1 METNKNHSEG
11 NLTDQDQLNSLRKL
25 ITGLGQKELER
36 LQLLM
41 TDPHE
46 FSEEI
51 SELLPHAIRTLLS
64 KGEITTDDLQ
74 PIIEETIQSSI
85 QRNPRKLADILY
97 PVMIPA
103 IRKAVSED
111 IKKMLASV
119 NASLESGFSIKRLK
133 WRLQALFSKNSYA
146 EIVLANSFVYHV
158 SHVFL
163 IHRDTGLL
171 LHEER
176 SAEAETLEANLV
188 SAMLTAIRDFVK
200 DSFKEKGSGTL
211 EEIQVGSLNILIEQ
225 GPYAIVASVVEGQPP
240 LDYRETLS
248 ETIEAVHYN
257 HLNDLQQFE
266 GETESFI
273 HASRFLQNCLIQERK
288 EKKGSVFPWP
298 LFIIAL
304 LLLLSVIWIFYEKYN
319 RQSEFNN
326 FVKQLDET
334 PGYHITQAKMRFNTY
349 TISGLKDPEASPIDA
364 IIDENN
370 LQGKKIIYSLSP
382 YASLDEGLVLNRAM
396 RQLNPPDEVEMT
408 YYQSGL
414 LKLSGKATADW
425 VYATSK
431 QYQYILGVIKLDTSE
446 LNVSREN
453 SFSEITTQNLS
464 WIIPII
470 ENYSFV
476 FDVNVVSLDAE
487 QQQQFD
493 SLMSAA
499 IFLAD
504 YNQLYNKKMAIFIS
518 TYTSRGGNTQANLDV
533 ANRRAAEFVN
543 LFEEAGLTNELIDI
557 QIVYAEDNE
566 EQVPLRSVTFKVTE
580 KTGDRI

>member
-1 METNKNHSEG
+1 METNKNHSDG
-11 NLTDQDQLNSLRKL
+11 NLKDKAQLNSLRKL

-51 SELLPHAIRTLLS
+51 SELLPYAIRILID
-64 KGEITTDDLQ
+64 KGEIDTESLL
-74 PIIEETIQSSI
+74 PIIEETMQSSI

-97 PVMIPA
+97 PVMVPA

-119 NASLESGFSIKRLK
+119 NASLESGFSTKRLK

-200 DSFKEKGSGTL
+200 DSFKEKGSGPL
-211 EEIQVGSLNILIEQ
+211 EEIQVGSLNIMVEQ

-257 HLNDLQQFE
+257 HLSDLQQFE
-266 GETESFI
+266 GETESFT
-273 HASRFLQNCLIQERK
+273 HTSRFLQNCLIQERK

-304 LLLLSVIWIFYEKYN
+304 LLLLSIIWIFYEKHN

-334 PGYHITQAKMRFNTY
+334 PGYHITQAKIRFNTY
-349 TISGLKDPEASPIDA
+349 TISGLKDPEARPIDA
-364 IIDENN
+364 IIAENN
-370 LQGKKIIYSLSP
+370 LQDKKIIYSLKP

-396 RQLNPPDEVEMT
+396 RQLNPPDEVQMT
-408 YYQSGL
+408 YYESGL
-414 LKLSGKATADW
+414 LKLSGKAPADW
-425 VYATSK
+425 VDATRK
-431 QYQYILGVIKLDTSE
+431 QYQYVLGVIKLDTSE
-446 LNVSREN
+446 LNVSQEN

-470 ENYSFV
+470 ENYSFA
-476 FDVNVVSLDAE
+476 FDVNVVSLDAV

-493 SLMSAA
+493 SLISAA

-504 YNQLYNKKMAIFIS
+504 YNQLYNKKMAILIS

-533 ANRRAAEFVN
+533 ANRRAAEFVK
-543 LFEEAGLTNELIDI
+543 LFEQAGLTNELIDI
-557 QIVYAEDNE
+557 QIVYAEDVE
-566 EQVPLRSVTFKVTE
+566 EVVPLRSVTFKVTE

>member
-1 METNKNHSEG
+1 METSKNQHTGE
-11 NLTDQDQLNSLRKL
+11 LQDQAELNSLRKL

-64 KGEITTDDLQ
+64 KGEITTDDLL
-74 PIIEETIQSSI
+74 PIIEETIQGSI
-85 QRNPRKLADILY
+85 QQNPRRLADILY

-103 IRKAVSED
+103 IRKAVKED

-119 NASLESGFSIKRLK
+119 NASLESGFSVKRLK
-133 WRLQALFSKNSYA
+133 WRLQALLSKNTYA

-176 SAEAETLEANLV
+176 SAESETLEANLV

-200 DSFKEKGSGTL
+200 DSFKDKGSGTL
-211 EEIQVGSLNILIEQ
+211 EEIQVGSLNIMIEQ
-225 GPYAIVASVVEGQPP
+225 GPYAIVASVVDGQPP

-266 GETESFI
+266 GETESFA
-273 HASRFLQNCLIQERK
+273 HTSRFLQNCLIQERK

-298 LFIIAL
+298 LFLIVM
-304 LLLLSVIWIFYEKYN
+304 LLLLSLSWMFYGKYN
-319 RQSEFNN
+319 RQTVFKN

-334 PGYHITQAKMRFNTY
+334 PGYYITKAKLRFNTY
-349 TISGLKDPEASPIDA
+349 TISGLKDPEAKPFDA
-364 IIDENN
+364 IIADNN
-370 LQGKKIIYSLSP
+370 LQNTKIIYSFEP

-408 YYQSGL
+408 YFQSGL
-414 LKLSGKATADW
+414 LKLTGKAPADW

-431 QYQYILGVIKLDTSE
+431 QYLHILGVIKIDTSE
-446 LNVSREN
+446 LNVSQKN
-453 SFSEITTQNLS
+453 TFSEITTQNLS

-476 FDVNVVSLDAE
+476 FDVNAVSLDAE

-493 SLMSAA
+493 SLVSAA

-504 YNQLYNKKMAIFIS
+504 YNQLYNKNMAILIS
-518 TYTSRGGNTQANLDV
+518 AYTSRGGNTQANLDV
-533 ANRRAAEFVN
+533 ANRRAAEFVK

-557 QIVYAEDNE
+557 QIVFAEDIE
-566 EQVPLRSVTFKVTE
+566 EEVPLRSVTFKVIV